1 MKTFKPNSLLAVEP
15 MLSLS
20 PEQTKGNLRAWSSFT
35 ADSSLSVRYEADV
48 LMMEYGPR
56 DLTEGMDQL
65 QDVVG

>member
-1 MKTFKPNSLLAVEP
+1 